1 LSGATTYV
9 SPLGSA
15 DYLLHEMP
23 ILTGR
28 GVTVVFQHYEH
39 PLYHQLFPP
48 FQAHASVLDL
58 LFNEGENSLATI
70 RSGRRPPFTPSEVE
84 LQQNSAHG
92 SSSPPDG
99 STVPL

>member
-1 LSGATTYV
+1 V

-58 LFNEGENSLATI
+58 LFNEGGKSLATI

-84 LQQNSAHG
+84 LQQQNSAHG
-92 SSSPPDG
+92 SSSTTGG